1 MIRFAI
7 LFFVMLVIFIALIV
21 GPLVA
26 GKYIT
31 GFTLPLQLAQPTGL
45 NRNDTISSE
54 TGTAA
59 GTDAAAATAAATSA
73 AARRLLARHY

>member
-1 MIRFAI
+1 
-7 LFFVMLVIFIALIV
+7 MLIVFIALIV

-31 GFTLPLQLAQPTGL
+31 GFTLPLDLAQPTGL

-54 TGTAA
+54 TGTAVQ
-59 GTDAAAATAAATSA
+59 GDATAAASSTA
-73 AARRLLARHY
+73 AARMLFVRNS

>member
-1 MIRFAI
+1 MLIV
-7 LFFVMLVIFIALIV
+7 FVALIV

-31 GFTLPLQLAQPTGL
+31 GFTLPLDLAQPTGL
-45 NRNDTISSE
+45 NRNDTFSTE

-59 GTDAAAATAAATSA
+59 QGGAAATDGAAASTSA
-73 AARRLLARHY
+73 AARRLFVRNY

>member
-1 MIRFAI
+1 
-7 LFFVMLVIFIALIV
+7 MLIIFIALIV

-45 NRNDTISSE
+45 NRNDTLSSE
-54 TGTAA
+54 TGTAVNGGA
-59 GTDAAAATAAATSA
+59 AATDAATSTA